1 MSLWRIA
8 WSYLW
13 NRKLT
18 TGLTILSVALGVGLI
33 YSVLTLREET
43 KKRFEEEGQSFD
55 VVVGAKG
62 SPLQLVLSALYFM
75 DMPTGN
81 IKLSDYEEIKKHEDV
96 AAAFPIN
103 MGDTFHGYRIVGTI
117 RELFD
122 YTWTNAGTGEIHK
135 PFSFLEGRTFEK
147 PMEAVLGSTV
157 ARTEGLNIGDTFIGA
172 HGFTQMPEGMQEMHE
187 GNPYTVVGI
196 LKPSGSPNDR
206 AVFCTMDSVWEVH
219 KHHSDGDG
227 HADADHHAEGDGHNE
242 KAEDPEDPSK
252 EITAVLVSLQS
263 PALRFQFVEY
273 ANDTYNAMATI
284 PINQIANLYMNIL
297 GTVKSVLLAMGY
309 LVVAISA
316 ISILIGLY
324 LSIIQRKRDLAVMR
338 ALGASAYE
346 IVGSVLIEA
355 FLVTVL
361 GIGAGWL
368 LGNFVSWAIGLY
380 LQYHYGLTI
389 GVFGMLT
396 TEEIAAF
403 STVGLV
409 GIIAGIVPAWQA
421 YRTDVARDLAEL

>member
-1 MSLWRIA
+1 MSLWHIA

-18 TGLTILSVALGVGLI
+18 TSLTILSVALGVGLI

-43 KKRFEEEGQSFD
+43 RKRFEEEGQSFD

-75 DMPTGN
+75 DVPTGN
-81 IKLSDYEEIKKHEDV
+81 IKLADYEAIKKHEDV

-103 MGDTFHGYRIVGTI
+103 LGDTYHGYRIVGTTPD
-117 RELFD
+117 LFD
-122 YTWTNAGTGEIHK
+122 YTWTSASSGETRK
-135 PFSFLEGRTFEK
+135 PFRLAEGAIFTK
-147 PMEAVLGSTV
+147 SMQAVLGSAV
-157 ARTEGLNIGDTFIGA
+157 ARTEGLKIGDTFIGA
-172 HGFTQMPEGMQEMHE
+172 HGFTQMPEGMQELHE
-187 GNPYTVVGI
+187 KNPYTVVGI
-196 LKPSGSPNDR
+196 LEPSGSPNDR
-206 AVFCTMDSVWEVH
+206 AVFCSMDSVWEVH
-219 KHHSDGDG
+219 GHHG
-227 HADADHHAEGDGHNE
+227 EGDGHREEGEAHE
-242 KAEDPEDPSK
+242 KDASSEV
-252 EITAVLVSLQS
+252 TAVLVSLQS

-273 ANDTYNAMATI
+273 VNETYNAMATI
-284 PINQIANLYMNIL
+284 PINQIANLYMNVL
-297 GTVKSVLLAMGY
+297 GTVKSVLLAVGY

-355 FLVTVL
+355 FLVTML
-361 GIGAGWL
+361 GILAGWL
-368 LGNFVSWAIGLY
+368 IGNLVAWGVGLY
-380 LQYHYGLTI
+380 LQSRYGLSI
-389 GVFGMLT
+389 GIFSMLT

-403 STVGLV
+403 STVALV

>member
-1 MSLWRIA
+1 MSLWHIA

-18 TGLTILSVALGVGLI
+18 TCLTILSVALGVALI

-43 KKRFEEEGQSFD
+43 RKRFEEEGQSFD

-75 DMPTGN
+75 DVPTGN
-81 IKLSDYEEIKKHEDV
+81 IKLSDYEAIKAHEDV
-96 AAAFPIN
+96 AAAFPISL
-103 MGDTFHGYRIVGTI
+103 GDTFHGYRIVGTI
-117 RELFD
+117 PELFD
-122 YTWTNAGTGEIHK
+122 YTWTSASTGETRK
-135 PFSFLEGRTFEK
+135 PFRMAQGQVFAK
-147 PMEAVLGSTV
+147 PMEAVLGSAV
-157 ARTEGLNIGDTFIGA
+157 ARSEGLNLGDTFIGA
-172 HGFTQMPEGMQEMHE
+172 HGFTQLPEGMQELHE
-187 GNPYTVVGI
+187 KNPYTVVGI
-196 LKPSGSPNDR
+196 LAPSGTPNDR
-206 AVFCTMDSVWEVH
+206 AVFCTMSSVWEVH
-219 KHHSDGDG
+219 GHHDEGG
-227 HADADHHAEGDGHNE
+227 PKAKDASSEV
-242 KAEDPEDPSK
+242 
-252 EITAVLVSLQS
+252 TAVLVSLES
-263 PALRFQFVEY
+263 PADRFQFVEY

-284 PINQIANLYMNIL
+284 PINQIANLYMNVL
-297 GTVKSVLLAMGY
+297 GTVKSVLLAVGY

-361 GIGAGWL
+361 GILAGWL
-368 LGNFVSWAIGLY
+368 VGNFVTWAVGLY
-380 LQYHYGLTI
+380 LQNRYGLSI
-389 GVFGMLT
+389 GIFGMLT
-396 TEEIAAF
+396 TDEIAAF
-403 STVGLV
+403 STVALV
-409 GIIAGIVPAWQA
+409 GIVAGIVPAWQA